1 MINLKLAGKIEE
13 NITIEKNNRILI
25 VNYNKYIEFYKYF
38 YEMSNLFI
46 DNKEITK
53 KDCIFIDITSIDSI
67 MKELEFK
74 KGTILYD
81 YILIKYNEIIVDKKD
96 DFYNSFLKQV
106 DYLNNSINL
115 DFELIPEEMIDKV
128 VMQNIDV
135 KINYQKLM
143 NNFEQI
149 LQFVIKN
156 NISKT
161 YIILYNSLFIQLNKN
176 MDNCYTFDINPH
188 LNAINYNILI
198 TENILIFNHK
208 LLTNYLKNLWP
219 VDYYEQEIEAL
230 LEEYISYGIHKK
242 FFITKKEKLF
252 LLSKIMNKEYKLNQ
266 EITCDKLIF
275 DSIIKSFIDNL

>member
-53 KDCIFIDITSIDSI
+53 KDCIFIDITSIGSI

-115 DFELIPEEMIDKV
+115 DFEFIPEEMID
-128 VMQNIDV
+128 
-135 KINYQKLM
+135 
-143 NNFEQI
+143 
-149 LQFVIKN
+149 
-156 NISKT
+156 
-161 YIILYNSLFIQLNKN
+161 
-176 MDNCYTFDINPH
+176 
-188 LNAINYNILI
+188 
-198 TENILIFNHK
+198 
-208 LLTNYLKNLWP
+208 
-219 VDYYEQEIEAL
+219 
-230 LEEYISYGIHKK
+230 
-242 FFITKKEKLF
+242 
-252 LLSKIMNKEYKLNQ
+252 
-266 EITCDKLIF
+266 
-275 DSIIKSFIDNL
+275 